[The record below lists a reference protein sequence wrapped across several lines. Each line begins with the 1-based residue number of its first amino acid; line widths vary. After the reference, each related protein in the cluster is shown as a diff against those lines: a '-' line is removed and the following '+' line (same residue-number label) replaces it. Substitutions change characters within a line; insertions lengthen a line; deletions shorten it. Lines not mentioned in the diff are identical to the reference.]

1 MFGGFAAYIPATLP
15 QDYLNG
21 AAGTE
26 QLVDVDA
33 TRGPIRVGRS
43 GSTTTNVFGV
53 TAGVGTAPAGKP
65 LYLCTSGA
73 EGRIDASSI
82 LGTGYGG
89 LRGAND
95 AADEFSA
102 AVYGTTVA
110 GSLFTGVGGGIALAR
125 SANFISNAVGG
136 VVIGTFTARAVYVGA
151 NAIVTYSLDATLA
164 HLLMERR
171 LCEREGASVA
181 SAATTTLGA
190 DGNQFPISGTT
201 TINTI
206 TITNWPAGS
215 KPRLRLT
222 DAVPL
227 AHAVGNLRL
236 AASLNFTGANGD
248 RIGFQ
253 SDGTLLWEIW
263 RTVV

>member
-1 MFGGFAAYIPATLP
+1 MFGGFAPYIPATLP

-26 QLVDVDA
+26 QNIAVDA
-33 TRGPIRVGRS
+33 TRGPIRVSRS
-43 GSTTTNVFGV
+43 ATTSPVFGV
-53 TAGVGTAPAGKP
+53 TQGSGAASIGAA
-65 LYLCTSGA
+65 LYLNTSAA
-73 EGRIDASSI
+73 EGRVEAQSESNA
-82 LGTGYGG
+82 GYGG
-89 LRGAND
+89 ILAKNTSGS
-95 AADEFSA
+95 ADQASLL
-102 AVYGTTVA
+102 VYGPA
-110 GSLFTGVGGGIALAR
+110 VGGTLFGQSQNRLAGV
-125 SANFISNAVGG
+125 ISNAVGG
-136 VVIGTFTARAVYVGA
+136 LAFGTFTARAVYVGA
-151 NAIVTYSLDATLA
+151 NDILTYSLDATLA
-164 HLLMERR
+164 HLVMARR
-171 LCEREGASVA
+171 LSEAEGASVA
-181 SAATTTLGA
+181 SAATMTLGA

-201 TINTI
+201 TVNTI